1 MSATLKRAVGV
12 LLDEVWSRGNVN
24 AADEIVANA
33 YTIFHDPGDPWEGKT
48 LDLAGY
54 KARVEASRAPF
65 PDQSFFVEAMLAD
78 DEKVMVTWRW
88 EGTHKGPVA
97 GMPAT
102 NRLIKMTGA
111 TLYPF
116 RDGRVVGHW
125 QVVDRLGVFQQLR
138 G

>member
-1 MSATLKRAVGV
+1 MTSTLERAVTI
-12 LLDEVWSRGNVN
+12 LLDAVWSRGDLS
-24 AADEIVANA
+24 AADAVIADA

-65 PDQSFFVEAMLAD
+65 PDQRFFVETMMGD

-88 EGTHKGPVA
+88 EGTHRAAVA
-97 GMPAT
+97 GIAAT

-111 TLYPF
+111 TLYSF
-116 RDGRVVGHW
+116 GGGRVIGHW

>member
-1 MSATLKRAVGV
+1 VTSTLQRAVGI
-12 LLDEVWSRGNVN
+12 LLDAVWSRGELS
-24 AADEIVANA
+24 AADEVIADA

-65 PDQSFFVEAMLAD
+65 PDQRFFVEAMLAD
-78 DEKVMVTWRW
+78 DAQVMVTWRW
-88 EGTHKGPVA
+88 RGTHRGAVA
-97 GMPAT
+97 GIPAT
-102 NRLIKMTGA
+102 NRLIEMTGA

-116 RDGRVVGHW
+116 KDGRVVGHW

>member
-1 MSATLKRAVGV
+1 MFHRAVGI
-12 LLDEVWSRGNVN
+12 LLEDVWSRGELN
-24 AADEIVANA
+24 AADEVIADT
-33 YTIFHDPGDPWEGKT
+33 YTIFHDAGDPWEGMT

-65 PDQSFFVEAMLAD
+65 PDQRFFVEAMLAQE
-78 DEKVMVTWRW
+78 EKVMVTWRW
-88 EGTHKGPVA
+88 QGTHRGAVA
-97 GMPAT
+97 GIPAT

-116 RDGRVVGHW
+116 KNGRVIGHW
-125 QVVDRLGVFQQLR
+125 QVVDRLGVFQQVR